1 MSEFHS
7 NARQKSKLRLVERRE
22 NARLRRLESK
32 RINASKPKPLLEHG
46 QFKKIPLLIPNI
58 NSISKR
64 YIDIVTQQG
73 NIPTSYG
80 GQSWHIS
87 RNYIDNSKIISPELE
102 PIFQPILQLVQD
114 QVETDMQ
121 QKVELD
127 SACGHLYD
135 ADTPNV
141 ETGSS
146 WAEHRD
152 YQSNDSLALTSVV
165 VQGATPEGFE
175 GGGLTMRVGDT
186 KTFVQLAPG
195 DALVLHKTW
204 HLPHTITRGR
214 RLVFVLFFRKKSVAT
229 KEMSLNTGE
238 TKTSL
243 PPPTTTTTTRTTT
256 RTRAPPIHSSTL
268 TKGYDANDN
277 KTCNEYTLLHLI
289 HRGTYGKVKH
299 ALKFNN
305 PSNISNTVSNT
316 TSNTTSNN
324 TKYAVK
330 IYSKQLL
337 KKKSLSRSKA
347 PSPYENVLHEI
358 QIMSQLNHSNIVQ
371 LIEIIDDE
379 NYDKMYLIT
388 EWIDNGAS
396 MIWNPDTSM
405 FYYQSKNAS
414 TSNSTSTSINR
425 ISFYTEDTT
434 RIALV
439 QLSSALLYL
448 HALNV
453 VHHDIKPANVL
464 RQDKYGGENSDTT
477 SHVRFVLCDF
487 GAASEYKSKTVQIV
501 QTKGTHAFFSP
512 EMCVGVE
519 DDDDDATTEQ
529 TNQGKHNQKACNAFI
544 PSNEIGFS
552 PFQSDLWALGVTMYV
567 YIYGKLPFWDGR
579 GGQSLFN
586 MIVNDEMDVPR
597 RHRTSRTIKDENG
610 NENDN
615 DDVES
620 ILSIG
625 IRELIH
631 KMLNKNVQERLTL
644 NEIRKD
650 SWVIDTEGTTEMER
664 KQDVAIDRQDVVSF

>member
-46 QFKKIPLLIPNI
+46 QFKKMPLLIPNI

-64 YIDIVTQQG
+64 YIDIVTQKG

-114 QVETDMQ
+114 QVETVMQ

-175 GGGLTMRVGDT
+175 GGGLTMRVGNT

-195 DALVLHKTW
+195 DALILHKTW
-204 HLPHTITRGR
+204 HLPHTITKGR

-243 PPPTTTTTTRTTT
+243 PTRTTT
-256 RTRAPPIHSSTL
+256 KTRTPPIHTSTL

-305 PSNISNTVSNT
+305 PSNISNTSNT
-316 TSNTTSNN
+316 VSNTTSNN

-347 PSPYENVLHEI
+347 PS
-358 QIMSQLNHSNIVQ
+358 
-371 LIEIIDDE
+371 
-379 NYDKMYLIT
+379 
-388 EWIDNGAS
+388 
-396 MIWNPDTSM
+396 
-405 FYYQSKNAS
+405 
-414 TSNSTSTSINR
+414 
-425 ISFYTEDTT
+425 
-434 RIALV
+434 
-439 QLSSALLYL
+439 
-448 HALNV
+448 
-453 VHHDIKPANVL
+453 
-464 RQDKYGGENSDTT
+464 
-477 SHVRFVLCDF
+477 
-487 GAASEYKSKTVQIV
+487 
-501 QTKGTHAFFSP
+501 
-512 EMCVGVE
+512 
-519 DDDDDATTEQ
+519 
-529 TNQGKHNQKACNAFI
+529 
-544 PSNEIGFS
+544 
-552 PFQSDLWALGVTMYV
+552 
-567 YIYGKLPFWDGR
+567 
-579 GGQSLFN
+579 
-586 MIVNDEMDVPR
+586 
-597 RHRTSRTIKDENG
+597 
-610 NENDN
+610 
-615 DDVES
+615 
-620 ILSIG
+620 
-625 IRELIH
+625 
-631 KMLNKNVQERLTL
+631 
-644 NEIRKD
+644 
-650 SWVIDTEGTTEMER
+650 
-664 KQDVAIDRQDVVSF
+664 